1 MRNCKFRRFLLP
13 ILAKMEKIINIYEYA
28 NQFFSFLFF
37 FYVFLNF
44 IQKDN
49 ALAVIWKKNVV
60 L

>member
-1 MRNCKFRRFLLP
+1 MPNCKFRRFLLP
-13 ILAKMEKIINIYEYA
+13 ILAKMEEIINIYEYA
-28 NQFFSFLFF
+28 NQFVLF

>member
-28 NQFFSFLFF
+28 NQFVFVF